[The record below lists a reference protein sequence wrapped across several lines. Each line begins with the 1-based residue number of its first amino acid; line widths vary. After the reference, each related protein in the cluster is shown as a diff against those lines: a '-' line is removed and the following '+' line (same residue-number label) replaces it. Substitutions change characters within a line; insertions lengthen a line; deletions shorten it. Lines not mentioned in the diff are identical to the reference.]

1 MTRPLL
7 VWLRDDLRLDDQPAL
22 RAAAGR
28 PALFVYL
35 HDEASPGLRPLGG
48 AAKWWL
54 AGSLEALDA
63 ALRARGGRLDIVAG
77 AAGEAIPALARACAA
92 SEVVWTRRYGGAEI
106 DIDAAIKVLNDD
118 LFDQVRTRTDLVR
131 VRDQFGQLVR
141 KYGPNGKPK
150 PPVEIVDEHDW
161 NELWKN
167 ATVF

>member
-1 MTRPLL
+1 MRAFFLHGVFV
-7 VWLRDDLRLDDQPAL
+7 VWRHGTDKETIYDWGVYQLDD
-22 RAAAGR
+22 AG
-28 PALFVYL
+28 
-35 HDEASPGLRPLGG
+35 
-48 AAKWWL
+48 K
-54 AGSLEALDA
+54 LDA
-63 ALRARGGRLDIVAG
+63 HLLSYKPEIICEARVPVYTSKDPN
-77 AAGEAIPALARACAA
+77 AILQC
-92 SEVVWTRRYGGAEI
+92 